1 MLSESS
7 RNQKS
12 MWTKLPAALRW
23 ISAVHHCTLCD
34 TYHQL
39 NTKHDKELLR
49 NNLLFNSVQYS
60 EVLQWKTTKPSHQIT
75 RAENSC
81 HCFGKFIRQCMKNT
95 MDDEN
100 VRNMDVNRVQL
111 LFHNWIS
118 GHATASPSRAGD
130 RDPWTCTA
138 WLQRDIFLER
148 QQSVLHFTNLDCV
161 GEWPDGRRQ
170 EFTKRHWKILSAW
183 CKRLWSDKMSAG
195 DL

>member
-60 EVLQWKTTKPSHQIT
+60 EVLQWKTTENRATRSHVQLK
-75 RAENSC
+75 NSC

-100 VRNMDVNRVQL
+100 VRNMEVNRVQL
-111 LFHNWIS
+111 LFHNWTCNGQPQS
-118 GHATASPSRAGD
+118 CRWQGSQDLSNRATALLGCNKTFFWRGNSQCCTSQIWTVWESGQMAED
-130 RDPWTCTA
+130 RS
-138 WLQRDIFLER
+138 LQKGTER
-148 QQSVLHFTNLDCV
+148 F
-161 GEWPDGRRQ
+161 
-170 EFTKRHWKILSAW
+170 
-183 CKRLWSDKMSAG
+183 
-195 DL
+195 

>member
-130 RDPWTCTA
+130 RDPRTCPTG
-138 WLQRDIFLER
+138 QRDIFLER

>member
-81 HCFGKFIRQCMKNT
+81 HCFGKFICQCMKNT

-130 RDPWTCTA
+130 RDPRTCPTG
-138 WLQRDIFLER
+138 LQHCLAATRHFFGEATV
-148 QQSVLHFTNLDCV
+148 SATLHKSGLC
-161 GEWPDGRRQ
+161 GRVARWQ
-170 EFTKRHWKILSAW
+170 KTGVYKKALKDSKCMMQKTVVW
-183 CKRLWSDKMSAG
+183 
-195 DL
+195 